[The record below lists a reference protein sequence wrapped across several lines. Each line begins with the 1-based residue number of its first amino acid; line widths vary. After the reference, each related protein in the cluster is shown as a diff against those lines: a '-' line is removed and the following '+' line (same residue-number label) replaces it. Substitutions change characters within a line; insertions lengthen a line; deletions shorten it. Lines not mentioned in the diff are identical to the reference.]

1 MADFQWYK
9 YKCAQCGEYDLISA
23 GMKTHKCSHCGF
35 RNKLSYENAIPLT
48 EEESRKL
55 IPVPVT
61 CPYCNTLNMVENREH
76 RWKCIACQQ
85 YFDVIYND
93 EPQQTKKS
101 SLFSQDKQNVQRDKS
116 NMNYSLEPENNKMP
130 IKKVIESLLGLSIII
145 GLFCL
150 LCSNPDD
157 SNNTP
162 ETNTYSSLVIGGVKS
177 YLKQEY
183 LKDPKSYQEI
193 EWSQI
198 GTNSAGQL
206 YVRHKYR
213 AKNSFGGYV
222 IEERIFY
229 LDKQGYVL
237 RSEPY
242 IPQ

>member
-9 YKCAQCGEYDLISA
+9 YKCAQCGEYDLIGA

-76 RWKCIACQQ
+76 RWKCICCQQ

-93 EPQQTKKS
+93 EPQQPKRS
-101 SLFSQDKQNVQRDKS
+101 SLFSQEKQPTQKQQPSVS
-116 NMNYSLEPENNKMP
+116 YIPEPENGTSS
-130 IKKVIESLLGLSIII
+130 KKKAFIAIAIVAAVIA
-145 GLFCL
+145 LFCL
-150 LCSNPDD
+150 IGSPDD
-157 SNNTP
+157 ANNTP

-177 YLKQEY
+177 YLKLEY

-213 AKNSFGGYV
+213 AKNSLGGYV
-222 IEERIFY
+222 VEERIFY
-229 LDKQGYVL
+229 LDKQGHVL

-242 IPQ
+242 VPR